1 MSAAKR
7 RWLRLG
13 AVVMVLFLAAGIE
26 YDIVYTP
33 PMYLESATVVFSLPK
48 SQDALSAYLG
58 YAPSLI
64 TTADAMTQILA
75 SPQAQRQIREAGG
88 TASVSLALVN
98 LYDEEY
104 PNYGVPLATLT
115 ARSLSPAADRQTF
128 VLAEQRIHRLL
139 AVRQAGF
146 GVRPYNRI
154 SAQIIGDTG
163 PIIQSGSSRR
173 VLAGLAVLSLVA
185 VSMLWSCIDRRAGG
199 PSSVAATKVPP
210 QMRVHSFHRAGRA
223 GHR

>member
-26 YDIVYTP
+26 YDIVHTP

-75 SPQAQRQIREAGG
+75 SPQAQRQIRQQAGG

-115 ARSLSPAADRQTF
+115 ARSLTRQLTARRSSWRSSEF
-128 VLAEQRIHRLL
+128 TACSRS
-139 AVRQAGF
+139 VRQALA
-146 GVRPYNRI
+146 
-154 SAQIIGDTG
+154 SAHIIVFPLRSSAIPGLL
-163 PIIQSGSSRR
+163 SSR
-173 VLAGLAVLSLVA
+173 A
-185 VSMLWSCIDRRAGG
+185 
-199 PSSVAATKVPP
+199 
-210 QMRVHSFHRAGRA
+210 HRGACLPG
-223 GHR
+223 